1 MGSFLETNTY
11 TGWGRVHRASQQVAR
26 PTFVDEIP
34 TLVRDARGRGLSLL
48 AYGNGR
54 SYGDECL
61 NDGQALID
69 MRALDHFL
77 AFDRSTGEIEVEAGV
92 SLAAILAVAG
102 TPREG
107 RAWIPAVLPGT
118 KFVTVGGAIAND
130 VHGKN
135 HHVAG
140 CFGRHVRSFRLMRT
154 DGSVLECSAASNPE
168 LFRATI
174 GGMGLTGLILS
185 ARLQLAAVPGPWLE
199 TEDIRFGSLDEYRQL
214 TDGSADGWHHT
225 VAWVDCRAQGS
236 ALGRGIFTRA
246 RSIPNGRAAP
256 VPAQEPRFSLPVEL
270 PHVLM
275 NGVTLAAFNTAYW
288 HRIPANG
295 RRRIAHYDPVL
306 FPLDI
311 AGHWNR
317 LYGRRGFY
325 QYQCV
330 VPRPAAMEA
339 LREMLAAIAASGQGS
354 FLAVLKG
361 LGDLPSPGMMSF
373 PIEGDTLALDFPNR
387 GRETTQLLDR
397 LDAITFAAG
406 GRVYAAKDGRVDGKQ
421 FRASFA
427 SFDAFAAQVDPGISS
442 TQWRRLTAP
451 DRK

>member
-1 MGSFLETNTY
+1 MARFVESNAY

-26 PTFVDEIP
+26 PAFADEVP
-34 TLVRDARGRGLSLL
+34 ALLREAQNRGLSVL

-77 AFDRSTGEIEVEAGV
+77 AFDRATGEIEVEAGV
-92 SLAAILAVAG
+92 TLAAILAVAG
-102 TPREG
+102 APRDG
-107 RAWIPAVLPGT
+107 RSWFPAALPGT
-118 KFVTVGGAIAND
+118 KYVTVGGAIAND

-140 CFGRHVRSFRLMRT
+140 TFGRHVRSLRLMRS
-154 DGSVLECSAASNPE
+154 DGAVLECSPAANAD

-199 TEDIRFGSLDEYRQL
+199 TEDIRFGTLADYRQL

-225 VAWVDCRAQGS
+225 VAWIDCRAQGG
-236 ALGRGIFTRA
+236 ALGRGIFSRA
-246 RSIPNGRAAP
+246 RSIPHNRAAP
-256 VPAQEPRFSLPVEL
+256 AVAQEPRLSLPVDL
-270 PHVLM
+270 PSAMM
-275 NGVTLAAFNTAYW
+275 NGATLAAFNTAYW

-295 RRRIAHYDPVL
+295 RRRIAHFDPVL
-306 FPLDI
+306 FPLD
-311 AGHWNR
+311 AVGQWNR
-317 LYGRRGFY
+317 LYGRPGFY

-330 VPRPAAMEA
+330 LPRPAAMDA
-339 LREMLAAIAASGQGS
+339 LHELLSAIAAAGQGS

-361 LGDLPSPGMMSF
+361 LGDLPSPGMLSF
-373 PIEGDTLALDFPNR
+373 PLEGDTLALDFPNR
-387 GRETTQLLDR
+387 GAVTTQLLDR

-406 GRVYAAKDGRVDGKQ
+406 GRVYAAKDGRVDGRH
-421 FRASFA
+421 FRTSYPAFE
-427 SFDAFAAQVDPGISS
+427 AFAAQVDPAISS
-442 TQWRRLTAP
+442 TLWRRVTAP
-451 DRK
+451 GRT

>member
-1 MGSFLETNTY
+1 MARFLESGDY
-11 TGWGRVHRASQQVAR
+11 TGWGRAHRASHHVAR
-26 PTFVDEIP
+26 PAFADEVP
-34 TLVRDARGRGLSLL
+34 GLVSEARRRGFSVL

-77 AFDRSTGEIEVEAGV
+77 AFDRTTGEIEVEAGV
-92 SLAAILAVAG
+92 PLGAILAVAG
-102 TPREG
+102 MPRDG
-107 RAWIPAVLPGT
+107 RGWIPAVLPGT
-118 KFVTVGGAIAND
+118 RYVTVGGAIAND

-140 CFGRHVRSFRLMRT
+140 TFGRHVRSLRLLRS
-154 DGSVLECSAASNPE
+154 DESVLECSPTSNSD

-199 TEDIRFGSLDEYRQL
+199 TEDIRFGTLAEYRQL

-225 VAWVDCRAQGS
+225 VAWIDCRAQGS
-236 ALGRGIFTRA
+236 ALGRGIFSRA
-246 RSIPNGRAAP
+246 RSVPHSRAAP
-256 VPAQEPRFSLPVEL
+256 GIAQEPRLVLPVDL
-270 PHVLM
+270 PAALL
-275 NGVTLAAFNTAYW
+275 NGATLAAFNLAYW
-288 HRIPANG
+288 HRIPVNG

-306 FPLDI
+306 FPLD
-311 AGHWNR
+311 AVGQWNR
-317 LYGRRGFY
+317 LYGKPGFY

-330 VPRPAAMEA
+330 LPRPAAMDA
-339 LREMLAAIAASGQGS
+339 LRELLAAIAAAGQGS

-361 LGDLPSPGMMSF
+361 MGDLPSPGMLSF
-373 PIEGDTLALDFPNR
+373 PLEGDTLALDFPNR
-387 GRETTQLLDR
+387 GGATMQLLER

-406 GRVYAAKDGRVDGKQ
+406 GRIYAAKDGRVDGRL
-421 FRASFA
+421 FRASYPA
-427 SFDAFAAQVDPGISS
+427 FDAFAAQVDPGISS
-442 TQWRRLTAP
+442 TMWRRMTAP
-451 DRK
+451 GRT